1 MQLLADIKWTDRSSS
16 KRMRKHLSDFVC
28 SKKSN
33 VHRIFKDSTPPSSD
47 QIEVSV
53 RCGKVAKRSSFI
65 LLRGSRNKSK
75 IIGACSTNHLLDL
88 IDDFDFLR
96 EHMNKS
102 NLMFTL
108 GDPKIT
114 LEDDKFFEKVNKG
127 FLQMKVFLADF
138 LGIIAF
144 IVGASGYLIFGENT
158 QFAIISL
165 ILGLFFCVGSVL
177 IGFWRQP
184 KYILIE
190 EE

>member
-1 MQLLADIKWTDRSSS
+1 MQLLADIKWTDRSAS
-16 KRMRKHLSDFVC
+16 KKMRKHLSDFIC

-33 VHRIFKDSTPPSSD
+33 LTRIFKDSTLPSSD
-47 QIEVSV
+47 QIEASV

-75 IIGACSTNHLLDL
+75 IIGTCSTNHVLDL
-88 IDDFDFLR
+88 IDDFDFLM
-96 EHMNKS
+96 EQMNKS
-102 NLMFTL
+102 NLTFTL
-108 GDPKIT
+108 GNPKIT
-114 LEDDKFFEKVNKG
+114 LEDDKLFERVDKP
-127 FLQMKVFLADF
+127 FLHIRVFLADF
-138 LGIIAF
+138 FGIIAF

-158 QFAIISL
+158 LFAIISL